1 MVVRACN
8 TSTWKMGNV
17 RTRCPG
23 LGCTRFCLRKIN
35 KARKTIPS
43 VLQRTVFISSFVS
56 SFKGCFHLGKLSPDF
71 PFLWTI
77 QSVSRPLHMP
87 ETVVLK
93 MRGQESHRECEGI
106 LAYILRSHL
115 KNKKSSVRRDF
126 VKGLQWN
133 FWFYS
138 FTTLSSSIN
147 HIVLTWWRQI
157 PVL

>member
-17 RTRCPG
+17 RARCPG
-23 LGCTRFCLRKIN
+23 LDCTKFCLRKIN

-43 VLQRTVFISSFVS
+43 VLQHSVFISRFVS
-56 SFKGCFHLGKLSPDF
+56 SFKDCFHLGKLSPDF
-71 PFLWTI
+71 PFLWTT
-77 QSVSRPLHMP
+77 QSVSHPLHMP

-93 MRGQESHRECEGI
+93 MQGKESHRECEGI
-106 LAYILRSHL
+106 LADILRSHL
-115 KNKKSSVRRDF
+115 KNKKSSARRDF

-147 HIVLTWWRQI
+147 HIVLTWGRQI
-157 PVL
+157 LVL